1 MSNIELEIIYQ
12 DEHYIAI
19 NKPAGLLVHRTSL
32 ATDSKEFAL
41 QILRNQI
48 NRHVY
53 PCHRLDRKTSGA
65 LLFAKSPEA
74 NSKMQ
79 KCFADNEVSKTY
91 LAIVRGFTEDT
102 GIIDYPLKTDNGKF
116 QEAITHYKTLAKTEV
131 NLPFG
136 KHSTSRYSLVEVKPQ
151 TGRMHQIRKH
161 FAHILHPIIGDRP
174 HGCNK
179 QNKLFK
185 ERWNMS
191 TMLLHSS
198 SLEFTHPFSG
208 ESINIQAPL
217 SPEFTRMLKELN
229 LQ

>member
-32 ATDSKEFAL
+32 ATESKEFAL

-65 LLFAKSPEA
+65 LLFAKSTEA
-74 NSKMQ
+74 NRKMQ
-79 KCFADNEVSKTY
+79 KCFAENEVAKTY

>member
-1 MSNIELEIIYQ
+1 
-12 DEHYIAI
+12 
-19 NKPAGLLVHRTSL
+19 LVHRTSL

-48 NRHVY
+48 NQHVY

-91 LAIVRGFTEDT
+91 LAIVRGFTDEN

-116 QEAITHYKTLAKTEV
+116 QEAITHYNSLAKIEV
-131 NLPFG
+131 IVPFG
-136 KHSTSRYSLVEVKPQ
+136 KHTTSRYSLVEVKPQ

-185 ERWNMS
+185 EKWNMS
-191 TMLLHSS
+191 TMLLHAS

-229 LQ
+229 LP

>member
-1 MSNIELEIIYQ
+1 MSNIELEIILE

-32 ATDSKEFAL
+32 ATESKEFAL

-79 KCFADNEVSKTY
+79 KCFAENEVAKTY

-102 GIIDYPLKTDNGKF
+102 GIIDYPLKTDDGKF
-116 QEAITHYKTLAKTEV
+116 QEASTHYKTLVKTEV
-131 NLPFG
+131 NLPYG

-229 LQ
+229 LP

>member
-1 MSNIELEIIYQ
+1 MEIIYQ

-32 ATDSKEFAL
+32 ATESKEFAL

-65 LLFAKSPEA
+65 LLFAKSTEA
-74 NSKMQ
+74 NRKMQ
-79 KCFADNEVSKTY
+79 KCFAENEVAKTY

-191 TMLLHSS
+191 TMLLHAS

-229 LQ
+229 LP